1 MKSLFL
7 LGITISAVMVSCCF
21 YIRDSLR
28 ESRKLVK
35 MKFSNVTGV
44 GCELLR

>member
-7 LGITISAVMVSCCF
+7 LGITISAVMVSFCF
-21 YIRDSLR
+21 YIRDSIR